1 MALHHTR
8 GEHSPYF
15 KSNQD
20 IHEKILNAARN
31 PTLSASY
38 RNLAGRIRGARF
50 AANMSAA
57 RWAQAMAEHEEML
70 AALEDRDGP
79 RLSEIM
85 KRHLHNKCVTVKEA
99 LAGASG

>member
-1 MALHHTR
+1 
-8 GEHSPYF
+8 
-15 KSNQD
+15 
-20 IHEKILNAARN
+20 
-31 PTLSASY
+31 
-38 RNLAGRIRGARF
+38 
-50 AANMSAA
+50 MSAA